1 MTLGLLV
8 RASDPILR
16 TRALAVPLSARPH
29 AVVAA
34 MRDVLAT
41 FGGIGLAAPQI
52 GVPWRLFILAED
64 PKPYVNPVIVQR
76 SDESDV
82 QEEGCLSLPDVLV
95 QVRRSLRVTV
105 EAKGR
110 TVELVGLAARV
121 AQHEIDHLDGVLITD
136 RAP

>member
-8 RASDPILR
+8 RATDPILR
-16 TRALAVPLSARPH
+16 TRARDVGERPH

-41 FGGIGLAAPQI
+41 FGGVGLAAPQI

-64 PKPYVNPVIVQR
+64 PRPYVNPVIVRR

-105 EAKGR
+105 EAEGR
-110 TVELVGLAARV
+110 IVELEGLTARV

-136 RAP
+136 RAR